1 MWAIHHN
8 KLIEYSNDKSLGR
21 ESTAHLPAFL
31 ALDGLTRHVNQ
42 AEERHSY
49 KQFPMKQGC
58 RLGCLGNMPI
68 TSDYN
73 STREGRQVVR
83 LNRIFSEHVLTP
95 AAIPAVH
102 VLFLLFLFTRENGS
116 GNSSNSMQFQDSRAR
131 IASQLKEH
139 RRYKLYPSK
148 SRCLVAEPP
157 RFKKG
162 NTEFT
167 EYMKLFLLLSKGTTG
182 LSFCRQSS
190 CKEGVSSR
198 RASQLQTVPYEA
210 EVP

>member
-1 MWAIHHN
+1 
-8 KLIEYSNDKSLGR
+8 
-21 ESTAHLPAFL
+21 
-31 ALDGLTRHVNQ
+31 
-42 AEERHSY
+42 
-49 KQFPMKQGC
+49 MKQGC

-68 TSDYN
+68 TSDYT

-116 GNSSNSMQFQDSRAR
+116 GSSNSSNSMQFQDSRAR

-139 RRYKLYPSK
+139 RRYKLYPSM

-162 NTEFT
+162 NTWSSSCYFHRGQPAWAFAVNHPARKESRA
-167 EYMKLFLLLSKGTTG
+167 EGPYS
-182 LSFCRQSS
+182 CRQFPTKLRCLSMAQHMGT
-190 CKEGVSSR
+190 C
-198 RASQLQTVPYEA
+198 QLISIRKLNYALCTPWDMFGNVPD
-210 EVP
+210 VVQQQ